1 MSRISLLIVDDH
13 PVVRAGLHGMFD
25 SDPGFAVLCEAASGE
40 AAVDAVREA
49 RPYIVLMDL
58 QMPGIGGV
66 EAIRRIRALPGPPPV
81 LVLTTYDTDAQI
93 LSAIEAGAAGYLLK
107 DTPRDAL
114 FDAVRSV
121 VAGGSPL
128 APTVAARL
136 LQRLP
141 QAFRTARCRAA
152 HESRARRPPPGG
164 ARCIEPGDRARPA
177 DRRGHREVAPPPRV
191 REAGRGRPDLG
202 RDDRHRAGT
211 HRAAAV
217 ALTARRAVALSKQR
231 WYLTRQRATLVVL
244 ANTDAQPLDPVS
256 ESLQRVV
263 LEHQGA

>member
-25 SDPGFAVLCEAASGE
+25 SDPGFAVLGEAASGE

-49 RPYIVLMDL
+49 RPDIVLMDL

-141 QAFRTARCRAA
+141 QAAGRRAA
-152 HESRARRPPPGG
+152 EPLTSRELDVLRLVGRGASNREIARDLRIGEATVKSHLLHVFEKLG
-164 ARCIEPGDRARPA
+164 VA
-177 DRRGHREVAPPPRV
+177 DRTSAVTTAIERGLIELPRS
-191 REAGRGRPDLG
+191 R
-202 RDDRHRAGT
+202 
-211 HRAAAV
+211 
-217 ALTARRAVALSKQR
+217 
-231 WYLTRQRATLVVL
+231 
-244 ANTDAQPLDPVS
+244 
-256 ESLQRVV
+256 
-263 LEHQGA
+263 

>member
-25 SDPGFAVLCEAASGE
+25 SDPGFAVLGEAASGE
-40 AAVDAVREA
+40 AAIDAVREA
-49 RPYIVLMDL
+49 CPDIVLIDL

-66 EAIRRIRALPGPPPV
+66 EAIRRIRAMPAPPPV

-141 QAFRTARCRAA
+141 QAGGRRGAEPLTSRELDVLRLVGRGASNREIARDLRIGEATVKS
-152 HESRARRPPPGG
+152 HLLHVFEKLGV
-164 ARCIEPGDRARPA
+164 A
-177 DRRGHREVAPPPRV
+177 DRTSAVTTAIERGLIELPRS
-191 REAGRGRPDLG
+191 R
-202 RDDRHRAGT
+202 
-211 HRAAAV
+211 
-217 ALTARRAVALSKQR
+217 
-231 WYLTRQRATLVVL
+231 
-244 ANTDAQPLDPVS
+244 
-256 ESLQRVV
+256 
-263 LEHQGA
+263 